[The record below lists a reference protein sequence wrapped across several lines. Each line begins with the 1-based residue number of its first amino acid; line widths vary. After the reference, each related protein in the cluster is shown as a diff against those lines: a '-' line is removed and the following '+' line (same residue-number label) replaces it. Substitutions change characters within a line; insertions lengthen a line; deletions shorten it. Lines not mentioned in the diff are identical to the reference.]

1 MNARPGPVGI
11 SDVKASQDLSKTSIP
26 LVMRYLFVPAAWPLT
41 VMAARLGMSPNGATL
56 AHAAI
61 SAVGLALMASASTTL
76 FALGL
81 FLFVLAKI
89 SDSVDGNLARLQ
101 DRASYF
107 GKYFDGLVDMIEDLA
122 FPLALGLHLWRTG
135 APADES
141 LVPAGL
147 AAFALAAVFIAM
159 YRLPLFQLTLERDRG
174 TDAMAGSRAAHP
186 RLEAFFES
194 GPGRMLLYC
203 DTHGVN
209 LAVDGRFLGLA
220 WALVTGSLTGYLAFL
235 AALYAVAAAL
245 VVSVRVMR
253 GYATL
258 DVHRRSRS
266 AA

>member
-1 MNARPGPVGI
+1 MNTRPGPIGI
-11 SDVKASQDLSKTSIP
+11 SDVRASQDLSKASIP
-26 LVMRYLFVPAAWPLT
+26 LVMRHLFVPAAWPLT
-41 VMAARLGMSPNGATL
+41 VVAARLGLSPNGATF

-61 SAVGLALMASASTTL
+61 SAVGLVLMTGASETA

-81 FLFVLAKI
+81 ALFVLAKI

-107 GKYFDGLVDMIEDLA
+107 GKYVDGLVDMIEDIA

-135 APADES
+135 VPTEES
-141 LVPAGL
+141 VVPAGL
-147 AAFALAAVFIAM
+147 AAFALATVFIAV
-159 YRLPLFQLTLERDRG
+159 YRLPLFELTLEKDRG
-174 TDAMAGSRAAHP
+174 TDAMARSRAAHP
-186 RLEAFFES
+186 RLESFFAS
-194 GPGRMLLYC
+194 RLGRMLLYC

-209 LAVDGRFLGLA
+209 LAFDARFLGLA
-220 WALVTGSLTGYLAFL
+220 WALVAGSLTGYLAFL
-235 AALYAVAAAL
+235 AALYAAASIL
-245 VVSVRVMR
+245 FVWVRVMR

>member
-1 MNARPGPVGI
+1 MNARPGPIGI

-41 VMAARLGMSPNGATL
+41 VMAVRLGMSPNGATL

-61 SAVGLALMASASTTL
+61 SAVGLVLMASASTTL
-76 FALGL
+76 FTLGL
-81 FLFVLAKI
+81 ALFILAKI

-122 FPLALGLHLWRTG
+122 FPLVLGLHLWRTG
-135 APADES
+135 VPADES
-141 LVPAGL
+141 VVLAGL
-147 AAFALAAVFIAM
+147 AVFALAAVFIAI
-159 YRLPLFQLTLERDRG
+159 YRLPLFELSLEKDRG
-174 TDAMAGSRAAHP
+174 AGAMAGSRAAHP
-186 RLEAFFES
+186 RLETFFAS
-194 GPGRMLLYC
+194 GPGRILLYC

-209 LAVDGRFLGLA
+209 LAFDARFVGLA
-220 WALVTGSLTGYLAFL
+220 WALVAGSLTGYLVFL
-235 AALYAVAAAL
+235 TALYAVAAAL
-245 VVSVRVMR
+245 FVSVRVMR